1 MPIQRNNNKETDL
14 IIGHNFP
21 TDNEETFASDATYH
35 RQFATNMRDLDS
47 QMEHV
52 QQQVA
57 ERMSGQ
63 TATAYQDKLAQH
75 RTKVQN
81 AADEHDNIAAG
92 LEATAAN
99 IATSKSNMN
108 HIDDQFHTNMDDL
121 QTWGVDNR
129 QPQEEMNNKR
139 TELVDQA
146 HSQIKST
153 STELSSVQNQV
164 AGDLAQ
170 GKTINTSNVSLPLS
184 DGAKS
189 TDIIAN
195 KGAGFTPLA
204 SSQASTAT
212 SSATPG
218 GNYTSIGAKPGAQRF
233 NSTGLA
239 TSVSSAGSAT
249 LDRTTPGAGMT
260 GGAIP
265 MGLAGAAGA
274 GGSQA
279 NNNTAQGGVVPG
291 MAGAA
296 GAAAT
301 GTSTGGATP
310 AAATTT
316 NPHTT
321 NRAGT
326 GTSTGAHFNR
336 NNVPEEYSAWTDAE
350 INMMRV
356 ALTIYKDLMDF
367 GWETGVALAR
377 VKENDTVSLVWATDL
392 GAAFI
397 PDTIHTTLARPI
409 DLGAVDGFT
418 RDMMCFRPASETLD
432 MYLAS
437 VNASVAEKVVVG
449 SIGGAVSGYRIVDNV
464 RVAQLLEQGA
474 QAENGSVDS
483 ASLLPTIAGQGDAS
497 DDAQRIV
504 SKHLDHTLES
514 ALTFARFA
522 ATGATRSKYKDMPD
536 GTDLSAGSY
545 CLQAIARLLEDRA
558 ESGVGVN
565 NLVWQAELFERVA

>member
-63 TATAYQDKLAQH
+63 TATAYQDKLTQH

-121 QTWGVDNR
+121 QAWGMDNR

-170 GKTINTSNVSLPLS
+170 GKTINTTNVSLPLS
-184 DGAKS
+184 EGAKS

-204 SSQASTAT
+204 SSQTSTAT
-212 SSATPG
+212 SSTT
-218 GNYTSIGAKPGAQRF
+218 GNYTSLGAKPGAQRF
-233 NSTGLA
+233 NSTGLG

-265 MGLAGAAGA
+265 MGLAGATGA
-274 GGSQA
+274 GSQA
-279 NNNTAQGGVVPG
+279 HNNSTAQGGVVPG
-291 MAGAA
+291 MAGATTGTTTG
-296 GAAAT
+296 GAATAAT
-301 GTSTGGATP
+301 GTNPRRAGAGTKSTGT
-310 AAATTT
+310 
-316 NPHTT
+316 
-321 NRAGT
+321 
-326 GTSTGAHFNR
+326 HFNR
-336 NNVPEEYSAWTDAE
+336 DNVPEEYSTWTDAE

-377 VKENDTVSLVWATDL
+377 VKENNTVSLVWATDL

-397 PDTIHTTLARPI
+397 PDTVHTTLARPI
-409 DLGAVDGFT
+409 DLSAVDGFT

-474 QAENGSVDS
+474 QAENGSADS
-483 ASLLPTIAGQGDAS
+483 ASLLPSIAGQGDAS
-497 DDAQRIV
+497 DDAQRIIT
-504 SKHLDHTLES
+504 KYTDHTLEA

-558 ESGVGVN
+558 ESGAGVN

>member
-121 QTWGVDNR
+121 KTWGVDNR

-189 TDIIAN
+189 TDIITN

-212 SSATPG
+212 SSTTPG
-218 GNYTSIGAKPGAQRF
+218 GNYTSLGTKPGAQRF
-233 NSTGLA
+233 NSAGLG

-249 LDRTTPGAGMT
+249 LDRTAPGAGMT

-265 MGLAGAAGA
+265 MGLAGATGA
-274 GGSQA
+274 GSQA
-279 NNNTAQGGVVPG
+279 NNNSSAQGGVVPG
-291 MAGAA
+291 MSGAA
-296 GAAAT
+296 AGTAAT
-301 GTSTGGATP
+301 GTTTGGAAST
-310 AAATTT
+310 AATGT
-316 NPHTT
+316 NPH
-321 NRAGT
+321 RGGAGA
-326 GTSTGAHFNR
+326 TSTGAHFSR

-558 ESGVGVN
+558 ESGVGIN

>member
-14 IIGHNFP
+14 VIGHNFP

-63 TATAYQDKLAQH
+63 TATAYQDKLNQH

-121 QTWGVDNR
+121 QAWGVDNR

-170 GKTINTSNVSLPLS
+170 GKTINTTNVSLPLS
-184 DGAKS
+184 EGAKS

-204 SSQASTAT
+204 SSQTSTAT
-212 SSATPG
+212 SSTT
-218 GNYTSIGAKPGAQRF
+218 GNYTSLGAKPGAQRF
-233 NSTGLA
+233 NSTGLG

-265 MGLAGAAGA
+265 MGLAGATGA
-274 GGSQA
+274 GSQA
-279 NNNTAQGGVVPG
+279 HNNSTAQGGVVPG

-296 GAAAT
+296 TGTTTGGAATAAT
-301 GTSTGGATP
+301 GTNPRRAGAGTKSTGT
-310 AAATTT
+310 
-316 NPHTT
+316 
-321 NRAGT
+321 
-326 GTSTGAHFNR
+326 HFNR
-336 NNVPEEYSAWTDAE
+336 DNVPEEYSTWTDAE

-397 PDTIHTTLARPI
+397 PDTVHTTLARPI
-409 DLGAVDGFT
+409 DLSAVDGFT

-474 QAENGSVDS
+474 QAENGSADS
-483 ASLLPTIAGQGDAS
+483 ASLLPSIAGQGDAS
-497 DDAQRIV
+497 DDAQRIIT
-504 SKHLDHTLES
+504 KYTDHTLEAS
-514 ALTFARFA
+514 LTFARFA

-558 ESGVGVN
+558 ESGAGVN

>member
-108 HIDDQFHTNMDDL
+108 HIDDQFHTNMNDL

-212 SSATPG
+212 SSTTPG

-233 NSTGLA
+233 NSTGLS

-249 LDRTTPGAGMT
+249 LDRTTPSAGMT

-265 MGLAGAAGA
+265 MGLAGATGA
-274 GGSQA
+274 GSQA
-279 NNNTAQGGVVPG
+279 NNSSAQGGVVPG

-296 GAAAT
+296 AGTAAT
-301 GTSTGGATP
+301 GTTTGGAAST
-310 AAATTT
+310 AATGT
-316 NPHTT
+316 NPH
-321 NRAGT
+321 RAGASS
-326 GTSTGAHFNR
+326 TSTGTHFNR
-336 NNVPEEYSAWTDAE
+336 DNVPEEYSAWTDAE

-409 DLGAVDGFT
+409 DLSAVDGFT

-483 ASLLPTIAGQGDAS
+483 ASLLPSIAGQGDAS
-497 DDAQRIV
+497 DDAHRIV

-545 CLQAIARLLEDRA
+545 CLQAIARLLEDHA

>member
-14 IIGHNFP
+14 VIGHNFP

-63 TATAYQDKLAQH
+63 TATAYQDKLTQH

-121 QTWGVDNR
+121 QAWGVDNR

-164 AGDLAQ
+164 AADLAQ
-170 GKTINTSNVSLPLS
+170 GKTINTANVSLPLS
-184 DGAKS
+184 EGAKS
-189 TDIIAN
+189 TDIISN

-212 SSATPG
+212 SSTG
-218 GNYTSIGAKPGAQRF
+218 TGNYTSLGTTKPGAQRF
-233 NSTGLA
+233 NSAGLG

-249 LDRTTPGAGMT
+249 LDRTTPSAGMA

-265 MGLAGAAGA
+265 MGLAGATGA
-274 GGSQA
+274 GSQA
-279 NNNTAQGGVVPG
+279 NNNSTSQGGVVPG
-291 MAGAA
+291 MAGPAA
-296 GAAAT
+296 GTATAGGGAASAAAT
-301 GTSTGGATP
+301 GTNPRRAGADTKSTGT
-310 AAATTT
+310 
-316 NPHTT
+316 
-321 NRAGT
+321 
-326 GTSTGAHFNR
+326 HFNR
-336 NNVPEEYSAWTDAE
+336 DNVPEEYSTWTDAE

-377 VKENDTVSLVWATDL
+377 VKENNTVSLVWATDL

-397 PDTIHTTLARPI
+397 PDTVHTTLARPI
-409 DLGAVDGFT
+409 DLSAVDGFT

-474 QAENGSVDS
+474 QAENGSADS
-483 ASLLPTIAGQGDAS
+483 ASLLPSIAGQGDAS
-497 DDAQRIV
+497 DDAQRIIT
-504 SKHLDHTLES
+504 KYTDHTLEA

-558 ESGVGVN
+558 ESGAGVN

>member
-14 IIGHNFP
+14 VIGHNFP

-63 TATAYQDKLAQH
+63 TATAYQDKLTQH

-121 QTWGVDNR
+121 QAWGVDNR

-170 GKTINTSNVSLPLS
+170 GKTINTTNVSLPLS
-184 DGAKS
+184 EGAKS

-204 SSQASTAT
+204 SSQTSTAT
-212 SSATPG
+212 SSTTT
-218 GNYTSIGAKPGAQRF
+218 GNYTSLGAKPGAQRF
-233 NSTGLA
+233 NSTGLG

-249 LDRTTPGAGMT
+249 LDRTTPGAGIT

-265 MGLAGAAGA
+265 MGLAGATGA
-274 GGSQA
+274 GSQA
-279 NNNTAQGGVVPG
+279 HNNSTAQGGVVPG
-291 MAGAA
+291 MAGAT
-296 GAAAT
+296 T
-301 GTSTGGATP
+301 GTTTGGAAT
-310 AAATTT
+310 ATTGT
-316 NPHTT
+316 NPR
-321 NRAGT
+321 RAGS
-326 GTSTGAHFNR
+326 GASTGAQFNR
-336 NNVPEEYSAWTDAE
+336 DNVPEEYSTWTDAE

-397 PDTIHTTLARPI
+397 PDTVHTTLARPI
-409 DLGAVDGFT
+409 DLSAVDGFT

-437 VNASVAEKVVVG
+437 VNAAVAEKVVVG

-474 QAENGSVDS
+474 QAENGSADS
-483 ASLLPTIAGQGDAS
+483 ASLLPSIAGQGDAS
-497 DDAQRIV
+497 DDAKRIIT
-504 SKHLDHTLES
+504 KYTDHTLEA

-558 ESGVGVN
+558 ESGAGVN

>member
-14 IIGHNFP
+14 VIGHNFP

-63 TATAYQDKLAQH
+63 TATAYQDKLTQH

-121 QTWGVDNR
+121 KTWGMDNR

-164 AGDLAQ
+164 AADLAQ
-170 GKTINTSNVSLPLS
+170 GKTINTANVSLPLS
-184 DGAKS
+184 EGAKS
-189 TDIIAN
+189 TDIISN

-212 SSATPG
+212 SSTG
-218 GNYTSIGAKPGAQRF
+218 TGNYTSLGTTKPGAQRF
-233 NSTGLA
+233 NSAGLG

-249 LDRTTPGAGMT
+249 LDRTTPSAGMA

-265 MGLAGAAGA
+265 MGLAGATGA
-274 GGSQA
+274 GSQA
-279 NNNTAQGGVVPG
+279 NNNSTSQGGVVPG
-291 MAGAA
+291 MAGPAA
-296 GAAAT
+296 GTATAGGGAASAAAT
-301 GTSTGGATP
+301 GTNPRRAGADTKSTGT
-310 AAATTT
+310 
-316 NPHTT
+316 
-321 NRAGT
+321 
-326 GTSTGAHFNR
+326 HFNR
-336 NNVPEEYSAWTDAE
+336 DNVPEEYSTWTDAE

-377 VKENDTVSLVWATDL
+377 VKENNTVSLVWATDL

-397 PDTIHTTLARPI
+397 PDTVHTTLARPI
-409 DLGAVDGFT
+409 DLSAVDGFT

-437 VNASVAEKVVVG
+437 VNAAVAEKVVVG

-483 ASLLPTIAGQGDAS
+483 ASLLPSIAGQGDAS
-497 DDAQRIV
+497 DDAQRIIT
-504 SKHLDHTLES
+504 KYTDHTLEA

-558 ESGVGVN
+558 ESGAGVN

>member
-14 IIGHNFP
+14 VIGHNFP

-63 TATAYQDKLAQH
+63 TATAYQDKLTQH

-121 QTWGVDNR
+121 QAWGVDNR

-170 GKTINTSNVSLPLS
+170 GKTINTANVSLPLS
-184 DGAKS
+184 EGAKS
-189 TDIIAN
+189 TDIISN

-212 SSATPG
+212 SSTG
-218 GNYTSIGAKPGAQRF
+218 TGNYTSLGTTKPGAQRF
-233 NSTGLA
+233 NSAGLG

-249 LDRTTPGAGMT
+249 LDRTTPSAGMT

-274 GGSQA
+274 GSQA
-279 NNNTAQGGVVPG
+279 NNNSTAQGGVVPG

-296 GAAAT
+296 TGTTTGGAAAT
-301 GTSTGGATP
+301 AATGTNPRRAGAGTKSTGT
-310 AAATTT
+310 
-316 NPHTT
+316 
-321 NRAGT
+321 
-326 GTSTGAHFNR
+326 HFNR
-336 NNVPEEYSAWTDAE
+336 DNVPEEYSTWTDAE

-397 PDTIHTTLARPI
+397 PDTVHTTLARPI
-409 DLGAVDGFT
+409 DLSAVDGFT

-483 ASLLPTIAGQGDAS
+483 ASLLPSIAGQGDAS
-497 DDAQRIV
+497 DDAQRIIT
-504 SKHLDHTLES
+504 KYTDHTLEA

-558 ESGVGVN
+558 ESGAGVN

>member
-14 IIGHNFP
+14 VIGHNFP

-63 TATAYQDKLAQH
+63 TATAYQDKLTQH

-121 QTWGVDNR
+121 QAWGVDNR

-170 GKTINTSNVSLPLS
+170 GKTINTANVSLPLS
-184 DGAKS
+184 EGAKS
-189 TDIIAN
+189 TDIISN

-212 SSATPG
+212 SSTG
-218 GNYTSIGAKPGAQRF
+218 TGNYTSLGTTKPGAQRF
-233 NSTGLA
+233 NSAGLG

-249 LDRTTPGAGMT
+249 LDRTTPSAGMT

-274 GGSQA
+274 GSQA
-279 NNNTAQGGVVPG
+279 NNNSTAQGGVVPG
-291 MAGAA
+291 MAGATTGTTTG
-296 GAAAT
+296 GAATAAT
-301 GTSTGGATP
+301 GTNPRRAGAGTKSTGT
-310 AAATTT
+310 
-316 NPHTT
+316 
-321 NRAGT
+321 
-326 GTSTGAHFNR
+326 HFNR
-336 NNVPEEYSAWTDAE
+336 DNVPEEYSTWTDAE

-377 VKENDTVSLVWATDL
+377 VKENNTVSLVWATDL

-397 PDTIHTTLARPI
+397 PDTVHTTLARPI
-409 DLGAVDGFT
+409 DLSAVDGFT

-474 QAENGSVDS
+474 QAENGSADS
-483 ASLLPTIAGQGDAS
+483 ASLLPSIAGQGDAS
-497 DDAQRIV
+497 DDAQRIIT
-504 SKHLDHTLES
+504 KYTDHTLEA

-558 ESGVGVN
+558 ESGAGVN

>member
-14 IIGHNFP
+14 VIGHNFP

-63 TATAYQDKLAQH
+63 TATAYQDKLTQH

-121 QTWGVDNR
+121 QAWGMDNR

-170 GKTINTSNVSLPLS
+170 GKTINTANVSLPLS
-184 DGAKS
+184 EGAKS

-212 SSATPG
+212 SSTG
-218 GNYTSIGAKPGAQRF
+218 TGNYTSLGAKPGAQRF
-233 NSTGLA
+233 NSAGLG

-265 MGLAGAAGA
+265 MGLAGATGA
-274 GGSQA
+274 GSQA
-279 NNNTAQGGVVPG
+279 HNNSTAQGGVVPG

-296 GAAAT
+296 TGTTTGGAATAAT
-301 GTSTGGATP
+301 G
-310 AAATTT
+310 T

-336 NNVPEEYSAWTDAE
+336 NNVPEEYSTWTDAE

-397 PDTIHTTLARPI
+397 PDTVHTTLARPI
-409 DLGAVDGFT
+409 DLSAVDGFT

-483 ASLLPTIAGQGDAS
+483 ASLLPSIAGQGDAS
-497 DDAQRIV
+497 DDAKRIIT
-504 SKHLDHTLES
+504 KYTDHTLEAS
-514 ALTFARFA
+514 LTFARFA
-522 ATGATRSKYKDMPD
+522 ATGVTRSKYKDMPD

>member
-14 IIGHNFP
+14 VIGHNFP

-63 TATAYQDKLAQH
+63 TATAYQDKLTQH

-121 QTWGVDNR
+121 QAWGVDNR

-170 GKTINTSNVSLPLS
+170 GKTINTTNVSLPLS
-184 DGAKS
+184 EGAKS

-204 SSQASTAT
+204 SSQTSTAT
-212 SSATPG
+212 SSTTT
-218 GNYTSIGAKPGAQRF
+218 GNYTSLGAKPGAQRF
-233 NSTGLA
+233 NSTGLG

-265 MGLAGAAGA
+265 MGLAGATGA
-274 GGSQA
+274 GSQA
-279 NNNTAQGGVVPG
+279 HNNSTAQGGVVPG

-296 GAAAT
+296 TGTTTGGAAAT
-301 GTSTGGATP
+301 AATGTNPRRAGAGTKSTGT
-310 AAATTT
+310 
-316 NPHTT
+316 
-321 NRAGT
+321 
-326 GTSTGAHFNR
+326 HFNR
-336 NNVPEEYSAWTDAE
+336 DNVPEEYSTWTDAE

-377 VKENDTVSLVWATDL
+377 VKENNTVSLVWATDL

-397 PDTIHTTLARPI
+397 PDTVHTTLARPI
-409 DLGAVDGFT
+409 DLSAVDGFT

-474 QAENGSVDS
+474 QAENGSADS
-483 ASLLPTIAGQGDAS
+483 ASLLPSIAGQGDAS
-497 DDAQRIV
+497 DDAQRIIT
-504 SKHLDHTLES
+504 KYTDHTLEA

-558 ESGVGVN
+558 ESGAGVN

>member
-63 TATAYQDKLAQH
+63 TATAYQDKLTQH

-108 HIDDQFHTNMDDL
+108 HVDDQFHTNMDDL

-184 DGAKS
+184 EGAKS

-212 SSATPG
+212 SSTTT
-218 GNYTSIGAKPGAQRF
+218 GNYTSLGAKPGAQRF
-233 NSTGLA
+233 NSTGLG

-249 LDRTTPGAGMT
+249 LDRTTPSAGMA

-265 MGLAGAAGA
+265 MGLAGATGA
-274 GGSQA
+274 GSQA
-279 NNNTAQGGVVPG
+279 NNNSTAQGGVVPG

-296 GAAAT
+296 AGTAAAGGGAASAAAT
-301 GTSTGGATP
+301 GT
-310 AAATTT
+310 
-316 NPHTT
+316 NPH
-321 NRAGT
+321 RGGSGA
-326 GTSTGAHFNR
+326 STGAHFNR
-336 NNVPEEYSAWTDAE
+336 DNVPEEYSAWTDAE

-397 PDTIHTTLARPI
+397 PDTVHTTLARPI
-409 DLGAVDGFT
+409 DLSAVDGFT
-418 RDMMCFRPASETLD
+418 RDTMCFRPASETLD
-432 MYLAS
+432 MYLSS

-474 QAENGSVDS
+474 QAENGSTDS
-483 ASLLPTIAGQGDAS
+483 ASLLPSIAGQGDAS
-497 DDAQRIV
+497 DDAQRILT
-504 SKHLDHTLES
+504 KYTDHTLEA

-545 CLQAIARLLEDRA
+545 CLQAIARLLEDRV
-558 ESGVGVN
+558 ESGAGVN

>member
-14 IIGHNFP
+14 VIGHNFP

-63 TATAYQDKLAQH
+63 TATAYQDKLTQH

-121 QTWGVDNR
+121 KTWGMDNR

-170 GKTINTSNVSLPLS
+170 GKTINTTNVSLPLS
-184 DGAKS
+184 EGAKS

-204 SSQASTAT
+204 SSQTSTAT
-212 SSATPG
+212 SSTTT
-218 GNYTSIGAKPGAQRF
+218 GNYTSLGAKPGAQRF
-233 NSTGLA
+233 NSTGLG

-265 MGLAGAAGA
+265 MGLAGATGA
-274 GGSQA
+274 GSQA
-279 NNNTAQGGVVPG
+279 HNNSTAQGGVVPG

-296 GAAAT
+296 TGTTTGGAAAT
-301 GTSTGGATP
+301 AATGTNPRRAGAGTKSTGT
-310 AAATTT
+310 
-316 NPHTT
+316 
-321 NRAGT
+321 
-326 GTSTGAHFNR
+326 HFNR
-336 NNVPEEYSAWTDAE
+336 DNVPEEYSTWTDAE

-397 PDTIHTTLARPI
+397 PDTVHTTLARPI
-409 DLGAVDGFT
+409 DLSAVDGFT

-437 VNASVAEKVVVG
+437 VNAAVAEKVVVG

-483 ASLLPTIAGQGDAS
+483 ASLLPSIAGQGDAS
-497 DDAQRIV
+497 DDAQRIIT
-504 SKHLDHTLES
+504 KYTDHTLEA

-558 ESGVGVN
+558 ESGAGVN

>member
-14 IIGHNFP
+14 VIGHNFP

-63 TATAYQDKLAQH
+63 TATAYQDKLTQH

-170 GKTINTSNVSLPLS
+170 GKTINTTNVSLPLS
-184 DGAKS
+184 EGAKS
-189 TDIIAN
+189 TDIISN

-212 SSATPG
+212 SSTG
-218 GNYTSIGAKPGAQRF
+218 TGNYTSLGTTKPGAQRF
-233 NSTGLA
+233 NSAGLG

-249 LDRTTPGAGMT
+249 LDRTTPSAGMA

-274 GGSQA
+274 GSQA
-279 NNNTAQGGVVPG
+279 NNNNSTAQGGVVPG
-291 MAGAA
+291 MAGATTGTTTG
-296 GAAAT
+296 GAATAAT
-301 GTSTGGATP
+301 GTNPRRAGAGTKSTGT
-310 AAATTT
+310 
-316 NPHTT
+316 
-321 NRAGT
+321 
-326 GTSTGAHFNR
+326 HFNR
-336 NNVPEEYSAWTDAE
+336 DNVPEEYSTWTDAE

-377 VKENDTVSLVWATDL
+377 VKENNTVSLVWATDL

-397 PDTIHTTLARPI
+397 PDTVHTTLARPI
-409 DLGAVDGFT
+409 DLSAVDGFT

-474 QAENGSVDS
+474 QAENGSADS
-483 ASLLPTIAGQGDAS
+483 ASLLPSIAGQGDAS
-497 DDAQRIV
+497 DDAKRIIT
-504 SKHLDHTLES
+504 KYTDHTLEA

-558 ESGVGVN
+558 ESGAGVN

>member
-63 TATAYQDKLAQH
+63 TATAYQEKLAQH

-121 QTWGVDNR
+121 QSWGVENR

-164 AGDLAQ
+164 AGDLAV
-170 GKTINTSNVSLPLS
+170 GKTINTSAVSLPLS

-204 SSQASTAT
+204 SSQAGTGT
-212 SSATPG
+212 SSATG
-218 GNYTSIGAKPGAQRF
+218 GYTPLHANKTATPQRF
-233 NSTGLA
+233 NSAGLG
-239 TSVSSAGSAT
+239 TSVSSAGSGT
-249 LDRTTPGAGMT
+249 LDRTTPATGLT

-265 MGLAGAAGA
+265 VGLAGSSA
-274 GGSQA
+274 GSQSQ
-279 NNNTAQGGVVPG
+279 NTTQGGVVPG
-291 MAGAA
+291 MVGAGAA
-296 GAAAT
+296 GSGSAAT
-301 GTSTGGATP
+301 SATTAAGTAAQSSSRSKNSASTGSGFSRS
-310 AAATTT
+310 
-316 NPHTT
+316 NI
-321 NRAGT
+321 
-326 GTSTGAHFNR
+326 
-336 NNVPEEYSAWTDAE
+336 PEDYNSWTDAE

-377 VKENDTVSLVWATDL
+377 VKENDTVSLMWATDL

-397 PDTIHTTLARPI
+397 PDVVHTTLARPI

-437 VNASVAEKVVVG
+437 TNASVAEKVVVG

-483 ASLLPTIAGQGDAS
+483 ASLLPSIAGQGDAS
-497 DDAQRIV
+497 DDAQRIIT
-504 SKHLDHTLES
+504 KYTDHTLES

-545 CLQAIARLLEDRA
+545 CLQAIAQLLEDRV
-558 ESGVGVN
+558 ESGVGAN

>member
-14 IIGHNFP
+14 VIGHNFP

-63 TATAYQDKLAQH
+63 TATAYQDKLTQH

-121 QTWGVDNR
+121 QAWGVDNR

-170 GKTINTSNVSLPLS
+170 GKTINTANVSLPLS
-184 DGAKS
+184 EGAKS
-189 TDIIAN
+189 TDIISN

-212 SSATPG
+212 SSTG
-218 GNYTSIGAKPGAQRF
+218 TGNYTSLGTTKPGAQRF
-233 NSTGLA
+233 NSAGLG

-249 LDRTTPGAGMT
+249 LDRTTPSAGMA

-265 MGLAGAAGA
+265 MGLAGATGA
-274 GGSQA
+274 GSQA
-279 NNNTAQGGVVPG
+279 NNNSTSQGGVVPG
-291 MAGAA
+291 MAGPAA
-296 GAAAT
+296 GTATAGGGAASAAAT
-301 GTSTGGATP
+301 GT
-310 AAATTT
+310 
-316 NPHTT
+316 NPR
-321 NRAGT
+321 RAGS
-326 GTSTGAHFNR
+326 GASTGAQFNR
-336 NNVPEEYSAWTDAE
+336 DNVPEEYSTWTDAE

-397 PDTIHTTLARPI
+397 PDTVHTTLARPI
-409 DLGAVDGFT
+409 DLSAVDGFT

-474 QAENGSVDS
+474 QAENGSADS
-483 ASLLPTIAGQGDAS
+483 ASLLPSIAGQGDAS
-497 DDAQRIV
+497 DDAQRIIT
-504 SKHLDHTLES
+504 KYTDHTLEA

-558 ESGVGVN
+558 ESGAGVN

>member
-14 IIGHNFP
+14 VIGHNFP

-63 TATAYQDKLAQH
+63 TATAYQDKLTQH

-121 QTWGVDNR
+121 QAWGVDNR

-170 GKTINTSNVSLPLS
+170 GKTINTTNVSLPLS
-184 DGAKS
+184 EGAKS
-189 TDIIAN
+189 TDIISN

-212 SSATPG
+212 SSTG
-218 GNYTSIGAKPGAQRF
+218 TGNYTSLGTTKPGAQRF
-233 NSTGLA
+233 NSAGLG

-249 LDRTTPGAGMT
+249 LDRTTPSAGMT

-274 GGSQA
+274 GSQA
-279 NNNTAQGGVVPG
+279 NNNSTAQGGVVPG
-291 MAGAA
+291 MAGATTGTTTG
-296 GAAAT
+296 GAATAAT
-301 GTSTGGATP
+301 GTNPRRAGAGTKSTGT
-310 AAATTT
+310 
-316 NPHTT
+316 
-321 NRAGT
+321 
-326 GTSTGAHFNR
+326 HFNR
-336 NNVPEEYSAWTDAE
+336 DNVPEEYSTWTDAE

-397 PDTIHTTLARPI
+397 PDTVHTTLARPI
-409 DLGAVDGFT
+409 DLSVVDGFT

-449 SIGGAVSGYRIVDNV
+449 SIGGAVSGYRIVDNI

-474 QAENGSVDS
+474 QAENGSTDS
-483 ASLLPTIAGQGDAS
+483 ASLLPSIAGQGDAS
-497 DDAQRIV
+497 DDAKRIIT
-504 SKHLDHTLES
+504 KYTDHTLEA

-558 ESGVGVN
+558 ESGAGVN

>member
-121 QTWGVDNR
+121 KTWGVDNR

-218 GNYTSIGAKPGAQRF
+218 GNYTSLGTKPGAQRF
-233 NSTGLA
+233 NSAGLG

-249 LDRTTPGAGMT
+249 LDRTAPGAGMT

-265 MGLAGAAGA
+265 MGLAGATGA
-274 GGSQA
+274 GSQA
-279 NNNTAQGGVVPG
+279 NNNSSAQGGVVPG
-291 MAGAA
+291 MSGAA
-296 GAAAT
+296 AGTAAT
-301 GTSTGGATP
+301 GTTTGGAAST
-310 AAATTT
+310 AATGT
-316 NPHTT
+316 NPH
-321 NRAGT
+321 RGGVGA
-326 GTSTGAHFNR
+326 TSTGAHFSR

-397 PDTIHTTLARPI
+397 PGTIHTTLARPI

-504 SKHLDHTLES
+504 SKHLDHTLEA

-558 ESGVGVN
+558 ESGVGIN

>member
-21 TDNEETFASDATYH
+21 ADNEETFASDATYH

-121 QTWGVDNR
+121 KTWGVDNR

-170 GKTINTSNVSLPLS
+170 GKTINTANVSLPLS
-184 DGAKS
+184 EGAKS
-189 TDIIAN
+189 TDIITN

-212 SSATPG
+212 SSTG
-218 GNYTSIGAKPGAQRF
+218 TGNYTSLGTTKPGAQRF
-233 NSTGLA
+233 NSAGLG

-249 LDRTTPGAGMT
+249 LDRTAPGAGMT

-265 MGLAGAAGA
+265 MGLAGATGA
-274 GGSQA
+274 GSQA
-279 NNNTAQGGVVPG
+279 NNNSSAQSGVVPG

-296 GAAAT
+296 AGTTAAGGGAASTAAT
-301 GTSTGGATP
+301 GT
-310 AAATTT
+310 
-316 NPHTT
+316 NPHTA

-326 GTSTGAHFNR
+326 GASTGAHFNR

-409 DLGAVDGFT
+409 DLSAVDGFT

-483 ASLLPTIAGQGDAS
+483 ASLLPSIAGQGDAS
-497 DDAQRIV
+497 DDAHRIV

-545 CLQAIARLLEDRA
+545 CLQAIARLLEDHA

>member
-14 IIGHNFP
+14 VIGHNFP

-63 TATAYQDKLAQH
+63 TATAYQDKLTQH

-121 QTWGVDNR
+121 QAWGMDNR

-170 GKTINTSNVSLPLS
+170 GKTINTTNVSLPLS
-184 DGAKS
+184 EGAKS

-204 SSQASTAT
+204 SSQTSTAT
-212 SSATPG
+212 SSTTT
-218 GNYTSIGAKPGAQRF
+218 GNYTSLGAKPGAQRF
-233 NSTGLA
+233 NSTGLG

-274 GGSQA
+274 GSQA
-279 NNNTAQGGVVPG
+279 HNNSTAQGGVVPG
-291 MAGAA
+291 MAGATTGTTTG
-296 GAAAT
+296 GAATAAT
-301 GTSTGGATP
+301 GT
-310 AAATTT
+310 
-316 NPHTT
+316 NPR
-321 NRAGT
+321 RAGAGT
-326 GTSTGAHFNR
+326 TSTGTHFNR
-336 NNVPEEYSAWTDAE
+336 DNVPEEYSTWTDAE

-377 VKENDTVSLVWATDL
+377 VKENNAVSLVWSTDL

-397 PDTIHTTLARPI
+397 PDTVHTTLARPI
-409 DLGAVDGFT
+409 DLSAVDGFT

-474 QAENGSVDS
+474 QAENGSADS
-483 ASLLPTIAGQGDAS
+483 ASLLPSIAGQGDAS
-497 DDAQRIV
+497 DDAQRIIT
-504 SKHLDHTLES
+504 KYTDHTLEAS
-514 ALTFARFA
+514 LTFARFA

-558 ESGVGVN
+558 ESGAGVN